1 MKLKSINRQ
10 QIQKWINDDPAIKKM
25 EALTETLRQKRRQ
38 LMASYHADQVLPY
51 WKTARFVTRT
61 LLDPNPASKD
71 KKAAAMAAFKQ
82 RRSEI
87 CRDCRQMRAE
97 VSKID
102 TRLERTF
109 FLLGRRRGCL
119 QNRFVRSFYAMMQR
133 EEMRRNRTGDQV
145 DKQSDTL

>member
-10 QIQKWINDDPAIKKM
+10 QIQKWINDDAAIKKM
-25 EALTETLRQKRRQ
+25 EALTETLRQKRRK

-82 RRSEI
+82 RRSET

-109 FLLGRRRGCL
+109 FLLGRRRGYL
-119 QNRFVRSFYAMMQR
+119 QNRFARSFYAMMQR
-133 EEMRRNRTGDQV
+133 EEVRRSWADSAGQTHLNF
-145 DKQSDTL
+145 